1 MGRDVRG
8 RIAWRIHMGPTT
20 PIVLAGYSAVAA
32 RTYAAPGPQPSVDV
46 EMLLGFVAVLAP
58 LVCFLE
64 RRRSPAARFAL
75 GVCLLLTAAFGFSKG
90 VWPLGVLQSV
100 WAGITFAR
108 WRAMPKGSRAGKTTR
123 QLEMSNRRTELFGS
137 TISNN

>member
-1 MGRDVRG
+1 MGT
-8 RIAWRIHMGPTT
+8 AT

-32 RTYAAPGPQPSVDV
+32 RTHAAPGLQPSLDV
-46 EMLLGFVAVLAP
+46 EMLLGFVAVLAT

-64 RRRSPAARFAL
+64 RRRAPVARFAL

-100 WAGITFAR
+100 WAGVTFAR
-108 WRAMPKGSRAGKTTR
+108 WRAMPRGSRAGRTMR
-123 QLEMSNRRTELFGS
+123 QLEMPNRRIELFGS